1 MERSYFSEEQRHDQ
15 WWLWTIL
22 IVSITAGIVPFLYGI
37 YSQEVLERPFGN
49 EPIST
54 KGLIVICIGM
64 TLFMGLILLFVARSR
79 LKTKIDKD
87 GFWYCYPP
95 LSRKWKKISREEIE
109 RFEIRTIRPNRE
121 YGGYGIHRNPKFGTA
136 YIVSGK
142 IGLQLYL
149 KNGKKVLIGT
159 QKKQA
164 ITSAMEKMMEQ
175 YKI

>member
-1 MERSYFSEEQRHDQ
+1 MEKIYYTEEQRHDQ
-15 WWLWTIL
+15 WWLWLIL
-22 IVSITAGIVPFLYGI
+22 IVSTLAGVGPFLYGI
-37 YSQEVLERPFGN
+37 YSQTVLEKPFGDK
-49 EPIST
+49 PVST
-54 KGLIVICIGM
+54 NGLIAICIGM
-64 TLFMGLILLFVARSR
+64 ALLMGLIMFFVAGSR
-79 LKTKIDKD
+79 LKTKIDKE
-87 GFWYCYPP
+87 GIWYCYPP
-95 LSRKWKKISREEIE
+95 LSRRWKKISREEIE

-164 ITSAMEKMMEQ
+164 ITSAMGKMME
-175 YKI
+175 